1 MTGISKHP
9 RSREPIVPKE
19 IRVNGFA
26 IHSPVHLSPG
36 LWRHPRDRSLEFS
49 TLDYW
54 TDVARIL
61 ERGKFDSLFIADGIG
76 IHDIYAGNADA
87 ALASAAQIPKH
98 DPMLLVSA
106 MAHVTEHLGFGI
118 TASVSY
124 EPPFTLARR
133 FSTLD
138 HLTKG
143 RIAWNIVTGY
153 SAAASR
159 AVGRATIM
167 EHDSRYDMAD
177 EFLDAVY
184 HLWEGSWEDDAVI
197 ADRVS
202 GIFADP
208 SKIHK
213 VSHKGK
219 HFQFEGI
226 HLANP
231 SLQRTPFLFQAGAS
245 NRGRDFAAQHAEA
258 VFLGDPSKAK
268 VAADVADT
276 RARTAKFG
284 RDPRDIQFYALIT
297 VIVGR
302 TEIEARDKYRDYLNY
317 IDLKGSLAL
326 LSGWTGIDLS
336 QYALDGPFPAI
347 KKDNAVTSMVDSF
360 TRSDQEWTI
369 RKIIEHNA
377 IGGRGPVVIGS
388 PQQVADALQA
398 WVADTDIDG
407 FNLSYAVTPEGYS
420 DFVDLVVP
428 ELQRRGVYKTDYAPG
443 TLRQKIFGAAHGKL
457 PASHPAARFRI
468 APTAAEP
475 VTLAGRIA

>member
-1 MTGISKHP
+1 M
-9 RSREPIVPKE
+9 PKE

-36 LWRHPRDRSLEFS
+36 LWRHPRDRSRDFS
-49 TLDYW
+49 KLDYW
-54 TDVARIL
+54 TDLARIL

-76 IHDIYAGNADA
+76 IHDIYSGNADA
-87 ALASAAQIPKH
+87 ALRSAAQIPKH

-159 AVGRATIM
+159 AVGRAKIM

-184 HLWEGSWEDDAVI
+184 HLWEGSWENDAVI
-197 ADRVS
+197 AERETGV
-202 GIFADP
+202 FADP
-208 SKIHK
+208 AKIHK
-213 VSHKGK
+213 VFHKGK
-219 HFQFEGI
+219 HFELEGI
-226 HLANP
+226 HLVDP
-231 SLQRTPFLFQAGAS
+231 SPQRTPFLFQAGAS
-245 NRGRDFAAQHAEA
+245 NRGRDFAAKHAEA
-258 VFLGDPSKAK
+258 VFLGDPSKSK

-284 RDPRDIQFYALIT
+284 RDPRDIQFFALIT
-297 VIVGR
+297 VIVGS
-302 TEIEARDKYRDYLNY
+302 TEAEAQAKLRDYQSY

-336 QYALDGPFPAI
+336 QYALDDPFPSI

-360 TRSDQEWTI
+360 SGSSKKWTI
-369 RKIIEHNA
+369 REIITHNG
-377 IGGRGPVVIGS
+377 IGGRGPVVVGS
-388 PQQVADALQA
+388 PQQVADELQSWMA
-398 WVADTDIDG
+398 ETDIDG
-407 FNLSYAVTPEGYS
+407 FNLSYAVTTEGYS
-420 DFVDLVVP
+420 DFADLVVP

-443 TLRQKIFGAAHGKL
+443 TLRQKFFGSESGKL
-457 PASHPAARFRI
+457 LATHPAARFRI
-468 APTAAEP
+468 TASYDEP
-475 VTLAGRIA
+475 LSQIADTR